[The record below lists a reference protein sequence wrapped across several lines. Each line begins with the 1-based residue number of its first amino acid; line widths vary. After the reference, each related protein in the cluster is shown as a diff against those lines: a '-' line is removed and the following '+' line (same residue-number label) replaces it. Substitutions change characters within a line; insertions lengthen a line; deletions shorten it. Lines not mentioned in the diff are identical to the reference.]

1 MRHFRI
7 AVLLAVLPVAA
18 CSSPPPKGENNGDSN
33 NGASNNGA
41 SNNGMTNREIWARDY
56 DQTCVHDGDCAVVH
70 EGDACLC
77 GGAAC
82 GNTGISAAELERWNA
97 DREAACPAGEQI
109 CSAAPCL
116 ELHPV
121 CREGTCGS
129 RTPIYVDAST
139 WDTSCVTDDD
149 CAIVHEGEV
158 CSACVCGGTAVNVSE
173 YPKYADAVAMADCSP
188 GPDFCDCATVDEA
201 WCDAGTCTPG
211 ADPACVGADGN
222 GFFSNCD
229 NCPDNCDTIDTN
241 AGARNACGC
250 ETSADCPCGFSCG
263 EYAVAPNVII
273 GNVCVR

>member
-18 CSSPPPKGENNGDSN
+18 CSSPPPKGENNGDSNNGASNNGASNNGASNNGASN

-173 YPKYADAVAMADCSP
+173 YPKYATAPRSTRRGATPAPAPPGPTRHASARMATVSSPTATTVPTTATPSTPTREPATRAVARLP
-188 GPDFCDCATVDEA
+188 QTVR
-201 WCDAGTCTPG
+201 AGSAAASTPWH
-211 ADPACVGADGN
+211 P
-222 GFFSNCD
+222 
-229 NCPDNCDTIDTN
+229 T
-241 AGARNACGC
+241 
-250 ETSADCPCGFSCG
+250 
-263 EYAVAPNVII
+263 
-273 GNVCVR
+273 